1 MAALKKIPGV
11 KVLFGGELLDPAT
24 HSIPDCYGSF
34 LPTAVQVWSAG
45 TVGGLCECGGCDT
58 RKRLRLS
65 CACGWAER
73 AFLPNPLRLLL
84 SHTECMG
91 SLPSCIDREL

>member
-34 LPTAVQVWSAG
+34 LPTAVQVPY
-45 TVGGLCECGGCDT
+45 
-58 RKRLRLS
+58 RLAASGQL
-65 CACGWAER
+65 
-73 AFLPNPLRLLL
+73 
-84 SHTECMG
+84 
-91 SLPSCIDREL
+91 